1 MTDIAD
7 AGSANSCKKNT
18 ASGNIP
24 CDKIKNKKFKI
35 VHKLSFF
42 GRYSLISKELLL

>member
-7 AGSANSCKKNT
+7 AGSANSGKKNT

-24 CDKIKNKKFKI
+24 CDKIKNKKIQNCTQI
-35 VHKLSFF
+35 VFF
-42 GRYSLISKELLL
+42 WTIFLDF